1 MYGIHEFRVYVWNNG
16 SDWLY
21 AQVNKTHLV
30 LHDHSPKIFQRNFKY
45 RIRKKKKK
53 YFNQS
58 LLLRYIFLFV
68 SFSLS
73 DSDNMTEF
81 QRLVYWKDSMLPKS
95 TGLDSMVQL

>member
-30 LHDHSPKIFQRNFKY
+30 LYDHSPKIFQRNFKY
-45 RIRKKKKK
+45 RIRKKKK

>member
-45 RIRKKKKK
+45 RIRKKKK

>member
-16 SDWLY
+16 GDWLY

-45 RIRKKKKK
+45 RIRKKKKNTLTSP
-53 YFNQS
+53 YSFGV
-58 LLLRYIFLFV
+58 FLFV

-73 DSDNMTEF
+73 DSDNMAEF
-81 QRLVYWKDSMLPKS
+81 QRSVY
-95 TGLDSMVQL
+95 

>member
-1 MYGIHEFRVYVWNNG
+1 MIT
-16 SDWLY
+16 L
-21 AQVNKTHLV
+21 
-30 LHDHSPKIFQRNFKY
+30 
-45 RIRKKKKK
+45 RKFFSATLNTGFEKKKK

>member
-30 LHDHSPKIFQRNFKY
+30 LYDHFPKIFQLNFKY
-45 RIRKKKKK
+45 RIRKKRKKTLTSP
-53 YFNQS
+53 YCFGA
-58 LLLRYIFLFV
+58 FLFV

-73 DSDNMTEF
+73 DSDNMAEF
-81 QRLVYWKDSMLPKS
+81 QRSVY
-95 TGLDSMVQL
+95 

>member
-30 LHDHSPKIFQRNFKY
+30 LYDHSPKIFQRNFKY
-45 RIRKKKKK
+45 RIRKKKKTLTSP
-53 YFNQS
+53 YCFGV
-58 LLLRYIFLFV
+58 FLFV

-81 QRLVYWKDSMLPKS
+81 QRSVY
-95 TGLDSMVQL
+95 